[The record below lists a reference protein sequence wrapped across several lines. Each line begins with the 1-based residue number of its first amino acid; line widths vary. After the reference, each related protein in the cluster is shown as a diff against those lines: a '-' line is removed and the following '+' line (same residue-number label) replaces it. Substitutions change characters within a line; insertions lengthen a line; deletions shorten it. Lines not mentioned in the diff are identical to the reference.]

1 MATITKRLSSTG
13 ETSFKVQVRLKGYP
27 PATETFKRKTDATKW
42 AADTESAIRE
52 GRYFKTAEAKKHTV
66 GELIDKFIECVLL
79 KNGRDVK
86 TQCTMLEWWKN
97 EIGTYTLADLTAPA
111 INECRDKLL
120 SETVRYT
127 NTHRTPATTN
137 RYLAALSVCLT
148 YGVKDLE
155 WLDDSPIRKVR
166 KPEEPRGRVRYL
178 THDERTR
185 LLDAC
190 KKSSSPLLYAVV
202 VLALSTGARQGEIMN
217 LTWDDVDLTKGRAIL
232 HQTKNGER
240 RALPLAGHAL
250 DTLREFAKVR
260 RLDSKLLF
268 AGRNPHTPAEL
279 RKPWVDALHTAEITG
294 FHFHDLRHSAASEF
308 AMNGAS
314 LSEIAEILG
323 HKTLQMVQRYAHLS
337 EGHTHSVVASMN
349 HKIFGGQ

>member
-1 MATITKRLSSTG
+1 MATITKRENSKG

-27 PATETFKRKTDATKW
+27 PATGTFKRKTDATKW

-52 GRYFKTAEAKKHTV
+52 GRYFKTAEAKKHTL
-66 GELIDKFIECVLL
+66 GELIDRYIKSALP
-79 KNGRDVK
+79 KNPK
-86 TQCTMLEWWKN
+86 SASSQTTQLEWWKS
-97 EIGTYTLADLTAPA
+97 EIGSYTLADLSAPI
-111 INECRDKLL
+111 INDARDKLL
-120 SETVRYT
+120 SETVRHT
-127 NTHRTPATTN
+127 NTLRTPATVN

-155 WLDDSPIRKVR
+155 WLDDSPMRKVT

-178 THDERTR
+178 SQDERTR

-190 KKSSSPLLYAVV
+190 KKSSSPLLYPIV

-217 LTWDDVDLTKGRAIL
+217 LTWDDVDLKRGRAIL
-232 HQTKNGER
+232 HETKNGER

-268 AGRNPHTPAEL
+268 AGRNPRTPAEL
-279 RKPWVDALHTAEITG
+279 RKPWMTALETAEITG

-308 AMNGAS
+308 AMNGAT
-314 LSEIAEILG
+314 LAEIAEILG

-337 EGHTHSVVASMN
+337 EGHTAGVVERMN
-349 HKIFGGQ
+349 KKIFG